1 MRAVSSLQLAGEA
14 EGAAQ
19 KGKSRV
25 RAFGGVPTFPVVKR
39 VLAVLGRFF
48 ARERGRLTCM
58 RRCDFLR
65 ISAILSV
72 KTRQRKRC
80 AAKKRA
86 ARGPTGLSAREL
98 AKNET
103 SARCGARS
111 VILESL

>member
-1 MRAVSSLQLAGEA
+1 MRAVSILQLAGEA

-19 KGKSRV
+19 KGESRV

-86 ARGPTGLSAREL
+86 ARGPTGQSAREL

-103 SARCGARS
+103 SARCGA
-111 VILESL
+111 

>member
-1 MRAVSSLQLAGEA
+1 MRAVSILQLAGEA

-19 KGKSRV
+19 KGESPV

-58 RRCDFLR
+58 RRCDILR

-80 AAKKRA
+80 AAKSALCAGLPARA
-86 ARGPTGLSAREL
+86 L
-98 AKNET
+98 ASSRKVGFPDMT
-103 SARCGARS
+103 
-111 VILESL
+111 